1 MEKGNTK
8 QEILEAALDLFSIQ
22 GFEATSVSQIA
33 DAVGIRKAS
42 LYSHFENKQAIL
54 DALVQEVL
62 KQYGE
67 HSIFA
72 REDWE
77 KATGDLPQTSD
88 AAVKMIQGQIRYI
101 LHDRSISR
109 ARKMLVIEQF
119 RNSEIAKLQTKQ
131 NYTDVMHYFTGL
143 VKYLIQD
150 GVLIEDNPEIMAAQ
164 LCLPISAWI
173 NLCDREPE
181 RESEVMELV
190 EKHIR
195 QFFRLYQTKAR

>member
-8 QEILEAALDLFSIQ
+8 QEILEAALDLFSVQ
-22 GFEATSVSQIA
+22 GFEATSISQIA

-67 HSIFA
+67 HSLFT

-77 KATGDLPQTSD
+77 KDTGDLPQTAD
-88 AAVKMIQGQIRYI
+88 DAVKMIQGQIRYI

-131 NYTDVMHYFTGL
+131 NYTDVMHYFTGF
-143 VKYLIQD
+143 VKYLIQN

-164 LCLPISAWI
+164 LCLPISIWI
-173 NLCDREPE
+173 NLCDREPN
-181 RESEVMELV
+181 RESEVMDLV

-195 QFFRLYQTKAR
+195 QFFRLYQIKAR

>member
-8 QEILEAALDLFSIQ
+8 QEILEAALDLFSVQ
-22 GFEATSVSQIA
+22 GFEATSISQIA

-67 HSIFA
+67 HSLFA
-72 REDWE
+72 RADWE
-77 KATGDLPQTSD
+77 KDAGDLPQTSD
-88 AAVKMIQGQIRYI
+88 DAVKMIQGQIRYI

-143 VKYLIQD
+143 VKYLIQN
-150 GVLIEDNPEIMAAQ
+150 GVLIDDNPEIMAAQ
-164 LCLPISAWI
+164 LCLPISIWI
-173 NLCDREPE
+173 NLCDREPN
-181 RESEVMELV
+181 RESEVMDLV